1 MQNVFHWVGL
11 RNLPGVFCKRLR
23 LQPWFPSGNGTTHGR
38 VLGLGPSIP
47 IIENNGRV
55 CSTHAW
61 CPNASATTSQPANC
75 APWCHIMCGISR
87 RCQNIGWLVSWGCR
101 SKKGRNA
108 RPPTSFATHQLGN
121 CKLNRWPACVPF
133 RDFAAILRSALP
145 GISLQPREV
154 WTTGRNPSAP
164 GSRNSRFPKLCP
176 SERAARLPCNGVARC
191 KLQVW
196 ASLHVRGR
204 AAQSATIPAGLVDQS
219 PAWGRGRGTVSS
231 FRLCTPASLWPN
243 IALPS
248 GLSFPQTETC
258 EASSARRA
266 KRTAGMLSGLL

>member
-11 RNLPGVFCKRLR
+11 RNLSGVF
-23 LQPWFPSGNGTTHGR
+23 LQT
-38 VLGLGPSIP
+38 
-47 IIENNGRV
+47 
-55 CSTHAW
+55 
-61 CPNASATTSQPANC
+61 
-75 APWCHIMCGISR
+75 APFTA
-87 RCQNIGWLVSWGCR
+87 LVSFRQRNNTRPR
-101 SKKGRNA
+101 SWSWPPTYPLLITMAASVPHMHGVQTLLP
-108 RPPTSFATHQLGN
+108 PPTSRQIVPHGAIRARHNVWHLEKMSKHWVVGFLGMPEQKEQKRPTPDIFCN
-121 CKLNRWPACVPF
+121 APACVPF

-191 KLQVW
+191 KLQFW
-196 ASLHVRGR
+196 ASFHVRGR

-258 EASSARRA
+258 EASSVRRA